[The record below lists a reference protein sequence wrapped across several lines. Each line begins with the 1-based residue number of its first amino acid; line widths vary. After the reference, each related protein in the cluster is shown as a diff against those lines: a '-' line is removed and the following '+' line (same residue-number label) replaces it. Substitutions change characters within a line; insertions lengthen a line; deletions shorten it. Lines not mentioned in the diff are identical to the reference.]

1 MRCPCRLFCVAR
13 EKAVASFTACCR
25 RQEATQS
32 IGSLEALLSGWLE
45 IISSRADELY
55 PRGTE
60 CAQQFVYPREVVTL
74 RTVRAN
80 VARVSV
86 STLASSEQTPM
97 SSQPIADVRLQRLP
111 PLEAASHHHLGQ
123 RADDS
128 HRKPRFASANGA
140 IRESNCRVLPD
151 RNWYLPIK
159 RLLDTLLALVLLVVT
174 SPAIVIG
181 AILVRWTSRGPAFYC
196 QVRAGKDGRPFTIV
210 KLRTMVENAEAGTGA
225 VWCSHNDPRIT
236 PLGHL
241 LRTTHIDEF
250 PQLVNVIL
258 GQMSLVGPRPER
270 PEFVDKLEWE
280 IPHYRERLRV
290 RPGITGLAQVR
301 LPPDTNIDS
310 VCRKLVHDLYY
321 IKHASPWLD
330 LQLLS
335 ATGWTLLRVIFRQV
349 FGWLDLPSQPVIETE
364 FSTFVGVSQPAKI

>member
-1 MRCPCRLFCVAR
+1 
-13 EKAVASFTACCR
+13 
-25 RQEATQS
+25 
-32 IGSLEALLSGWLE
+32 
-45 IISSRADELY
+45 
-55 PRGTE
+55 
-60 CAQQFVYPREVVTL
+60 
-74 RTVRAN
+74 
-80 VARVSV
+80 
-86 STLASSEQTPM
+86 M